1 MSKPAY
7 KKYGFW
13 AGLLLFC
20 IFLITSPPSSLSQDA
35 WLIAGVALLMALW
48 WGTESI
54 PLPVTALLPL
64 ALFPILGV
72 MNFKEA
78 ASSFASPSIFLF
90 LGGFILAIAI
100 QSSGLHKRLALN
112 ILALVN
118 HSTNKIIASLMGIS
132 FFISMWV
139 MNTST
144 TLMLLP
150 ICLALGLNFKES
162 LRDVSKED
170 LQNFNKSLL
179 LGIAYASSMGGMSSL
194 IGTAPNIV
202 FAGYM
207 LENYS
212 IDISFIDWMKIAL
225 PIGLLMLFVGF
236 FVLTKFVYPS
246 SFNLNKNGR
255 KKIKENLDALGSI
268 TKNETKVLTVFFIT
282 AILWLSRSYI
292 TKIDI
297 FSGLTDAGI
306 AIIAAISLFII
317 PSHNKKT
324 DLLLW
329 EETKNLP
336 WGLLILF
343 GGGLSLAKAIN
354 TSGLGQWM
362 GDSIILAINYE
373 PWVLV
378 LLIVCFIV
386 ILTELT
392 SNTATTSTFLPIV
405 TSIAVAAALPPESL
419 AIPLV
424 LAASFAFMLPVAT
437 PPNAIVY
444 ASGILTIKDMIKAG
458 IMMNLLGVVVITLA
472 YTIYF

>member
-1 MSKPAY
+1 MGKPAY

-72 MNFKEA
+72 MDFKEA

-255 KKIKENLDALGSI
+255 KK
-268 TKNETKVLTVFFIT
+268 
-282 AILWLSRSYI
+282 
-292 TKIDI
+292 
-297 FSGLTDAGI
+297 
-306 AIIAAISLFII
+306 
-317 PSHNKKT
+317 
-324 DLLLW
+324 
-329 EETKNLP
+329 
-336 WGLLILF
+336 
-343 GGGLSLAKAIN
+343 
-354 TSGLGQWM
+354 
-362 GDSIILAINYE
+362 
-373 PWVLV
+373 
-378 LLIVCFIV
+378 
-386 ILTELT
+386 
-392 SNTATTSTFLPIV
+392 
-405 TSIAVAAALPPESL
+405 
-419 AIPLV
+419 
-424 LAASFAFMLPVAT
+424 
-437 PPNAIVY
+437 
-444 ASGILTIKDMIKAG
+444 
-458 IMMNLLGVVVITLA
+458 
-472 YTIYF
+472 